1 VNSEY
6 LVNGDNRWFS
16 QIGEIA
22 VSGNTTRGF
31 EQKSLKVYANK
42 RFGTKRYNGIFWNDK
57 PNLTQTK
64 SFVLRNGGDNCGEA
78 RINDGMIQR
87 LFGTH
92 ASDLDYQAYS
102 PIIVYINGTYNGIFG
117 MRERVDDDFV
127 ESNYNGLEDIYTATH
142 ESYELESKEWETS
155 SFGPL
160 YYLYTD
166 SASTYAQMT
175 EQIDVENFMESL
187 ITEIFANNND
197 FPNNNVFMWRPKA
210 SDGKWRWILKDLDM
224 CGTRLDRSVVY
235 FNMFKFLF
243 GQVSE
248 NDLEYKW
255 ANRANLDES
264 AAIYR
269 KMMSF
274 KEFREPFIDK
284 FAVWLGDFLKPSVSI
299 SLVDSMVE
307 EIYAEL
313 APTYAANDNFSSLN
327 RFNTAL
333 STFKGFFQKR
343 PTYVYQHMA
352 DCFSLGNVIP
362 MTLKTDGVAVRIN
375 GNGLTEGDF
384 DGAFFT
390 DRELNL
396 NSGSKNIG
404 WQMET
409 FHYDND
415 SVLIPTSQYT
425 FNTSEV
431 LLLLSDYSDCD
442 SVSFATFTFAPSEF
456 DNKIEELGISFENL
470 CDWSNNTA
478 IAFAEPQY
486 AYANISCDSLPTSKT
501 DDAHAHISFYDNNGN
516 YFQKKI
522 LFNLQ
527 GDPKDKNNYSIS
539 FVEDEWKGDVTP
551 DITIGD
557 WVTQDEFHLKAFYSD
572 GFRGTAEIAYQ
583 LYSQITERD
592 NCYPRAFPMS
602 LYINGDFYGIMA
614 WQLKKHRDNMGLNKK
629 S

>member
-1 VNSEY
+1 
-6 LVNGDNRWFS
+6 
-16 QIGEIA
+16 
-22 VSGNTTRGF
+22 
-31 EQKSLKVYANK
+31 
-42 RFGTKRYNGIFWNDK
+42 
-57 PNLTQTK
+57 
-64 SFVLRNGGDNCGEA
+64 
-78 RINDGMIQR
+78 MIQR

-284 FAVWLGDFLKPSVSI
+284 FAVWLGDFLKP
-299 SLVDSMVE
+299 LP
-307 EIYAEL
+307 AL
-313 APTYAANDNFSSLN
+313 CPFGAPTAPLRTPFGRSSVEG
-327 RFNTAL
+327 RRGAVEGP
-333 STFKGFFQKR
+333 SGGR
-343 PTYVYQHMA
+343 GGV
-352 DCFSLGNVIP
+352 
-362 MTLKTDGVAVRIN
+362 TLR
-375 GNGLTEGDF
+375 
-384 DGAFFT
+384 
-390 DRELNL
+390 
-396 NSGSKNIG
+396 
-404 WQMET
+404 
-409 FHYDND
+409 
-415 SVLIPTSQYT
+415 
-425 FNTSEV
+425 
-431 LLLLSDYSDCD
+431 
-442 SVSFATFTFAPSEF
+442 VSCRWRC
-456 DNKIEELGISFENL
+456 G
-470 CDWSNNTA
+470 
-478 IAFAEPQY
+478 
-486 AYANISCDSLPTSKT
+486 
-501 DDAHAHISFYDNNGN
+501 G
-516 YFQKKI
+516 
-522 LFNLQ
+522 
-527 GDPKDKNNYSIS
+527 
-539 FVEDEWKGDVTP
+539 
-551 DITIGD
+551 
-557 WVTQDEFHLKAFYSD
+557 
-572 GFRGTAEIAYQ
+572 RG
-583 LYSQITERD
+583 
-592 NCYPRAFPMS
+592 
-602 LYINGDFYGIMA
+602 
-614 WQLKKHRDNMGLNKK
+614 
-629 S
+629 